1 MRIIA
6 AKDYNDMS
14 RKAAN
19 IISAQVIL
27 KPDCASRSGNRL
39 LPDRHLQAAHR
50 VVQEG

>member
-19 IISAQVIL
+19 IISAQVII
-27 KPDCASRSGNRL
+27 KSQDCTLWVLQPVLLRL
-39 LPDRHLQAAHR
+39 EPTSS
-50 VVQEG
+50 